1 MIKKGFSLA
10 EILIALAIVAIIA
23 IFGFKIA
30 EKGLERAYDMFY
42 FTGYNGLM
50 KTMFQIYNRST
61 DILDETGEDLGNS
74 EFLAQ
79 VQEFLDGAKDT
90 EESQVD
96 DQAPFG
102 RYTFTTPNKITYRFV
117 PWRFNT
123 GVNNSSTTTFS
134 IKNPLLDNPPPGK
147 TPPWGDNPLRFFLWI
162 VKWLTYK
169 YFGESDPGWLKEAIN
184 YFGSE
189 DVPAYFDAY
198 LVSMTIPAQ
207 RSDRARRAYFV
218 YIPQH
223 EILRDYLIPVGND
236 FVNIGN
242 LQTALGGES
251 FFDDT
256 ETIQNRI
263 DLFPYYLDNGKAG
276 RITINEETKEKEY
289 NPYNV
294 TTFRDAYCRKFG
306 YENIVLQQTRRTAI
320 GCFQDGTTTILD
332 CPNIKPDGYEHD
344 DFKDL
349 DLRLGNPR
357 LVGR

>member
-30 EKGLERAYDMFY
+30 ERGLERAYDMFY
-42 FTGYNGLM
+42 FTGYDGLT
-50 KTMFQIYNRST
+50 KTMFQIYNRSS
-61 DILDETGEDLGNS
+61 DILDETGNDLGNS

-79 VQEFLDGAKDT
+79 VQEFLDGAKNT
-90 EESQVD
+90 EESQVN

-117 PWRFNT
+117 PWKYRT
-123 GVNNSSTTTFS
+123 GNKTISFS
-134 IKNPLLDNPPPGK
+134 IENPRAQSFS
-147 TPPWGDNPLRFFLWI
+147 WGNYMTNFILASLEWAFYKFIQLVAGDDEANKIKPLWLEDFQNIIGSMFFD
-162 VKWLTYK
+162 T
-169 YFGESDPGWLKEAIN
+169 
-184 YFGSE
+184 
-189 DVPAYFDAY
+189 Y

-207 RSDRARRAYFV
+207 KSDRARMAYFV

-236 FVNIGN
+236 IVNIDK
-242 LQTALGGES
+242 LQTALGGKS

-263 DLFPYYLDNGKAG
+263 DLFPYYLDNGRAG
-276 RITINEETKEKEY
+276 RITINEETGGKEY

-294 TTFRDAYCRKFG
+294 TTFRDAYCRRFG
-306 YENIVLQQTRRTAI
+306 YADISLRQSRCGNSFCNE
-320 GCFQDGTTTILD
+320 GTPKTILT
-332 CPNIKPDGYEHD
+332 CPERPAEYNFA
-344 DFKDL
+344 DFEDL

>member
-42 FTGYNGLM
+42 FTGYDGLT
-50 KTMFQIYNRST
+50 KTMFQIYNRSS

-79 VQEFLDGAKDT
+79 VQEFLDGAKNT
-90 EESQVD
+90 EESQVNN
-96 DQAPFG
+96 QAPFG

-117 PWRFNT
+117 PWKYRT
-123 GVNNSSTTTFS
+123 GGNNGSTIAFS
-134 IKNPLLDNPPPGK
+134 IKNPLLDNPPPDK
-147 TPPWGDNPLRFFLWI
+147 IPPWQGEFLGFFGWMM
-162 VKWLTYK
+162 KWLAYK
-169 YFGESDPGWLKEAIN
+169 YFGIYDQDWLDKAIA

-189 DVPAYFDAY
+189 DIPAYFDAY

-236 FVNIGN
+236 IVDKAI
-242 LQTALGGES
+242 LKTALGGNS
-251 FFDDT
+251 FFDD
-256 ETIQNRI
+256 QNRI
-263 DLFPYYLDNGKAG
+263 DLFPYYLDNGRAG
-276 RITINEETKEKEY
+276 RITTNEETGQKEY

-306 YENIVLQQTRRTAI
+306 YEGIELQQSKCTSQ
-320 GCFQDGTTTILD
+320 GCEQDEDDITTILT
-332 CPNIKPDGYEHD
+332 CPEKPAEYNFA
-344 DFKDL
+344 DFEDL

>member
-42 FTGYNGLM
+42 FTGYDGLT
-50 KTMFQIYNRST
+50 KTMFQIYNRSS

-79 VQEFLDGAKDT
+79 VQEFLDGAKNT
-90 EESQVD
+90 EESQVNN
-96 DQAPFG
+96 QAPFG

-117 PWRFNT
+117 PWKYRTDGNDGPTFA
-123 GVNNSSTTTFS
+123 FS
-134 IKNPLLDNPPPGK
+134 IKNPLLDESPDGK
-147 TPPWGDNPLRFFLWI
+147 IPPWDWQYLGIFDPD
-162 VKWLTYK
+162 WL
-169 YFGESDPGWLKEAIN
+169 ERAIA

-236 FVNIGN
+236 FVNIDK
-242 LQTALGGES
+242 LKTALGGES

-263 DLFPYYLDNGKAG
+263 DLFPYYLDNGRAG
-276 RITINEETKEKEY
+276 RITTNEETGGKEY

-294 TTFRDAYCRKFG
+294 TTFIDAYCKKFG
-306 YENIVLQQTRRTAI
+306 YHDIDLLRSRCTSG
-320 GCFQDGTTTILD
+320 GCGQNGTITILD
-332 CPNIKPDGYEHD
+332 CPTPPPEYEAE
-344 DFKDL
+344 DFEDL